1 MKIMMGVLVLVVLLV
16 GLVFSLPFLID
27 LNKYQDQYKPVIEE
41 ALNRKVQL
49 QDIRLTIWPR
59 IGARVAG
66 FSVMDDPTFGSG
78 PFASLGSFDVGVKL
92 GPLLNGKVEVEEITL
107 HDLVITVVKNKNG
120 VLNVSTIGRTGVAV
134 PDTPSRAPIPSA
146 EGPLKILA
154 LLAVDRVSVTGG
166 KLTYRDLSAA
176 KPTEYALQDLNVLLT
191 SVRLGQTPRLHLDT
205 VVQPLNLP
213 VKIDGTF
220 GPLKETADID
230 SIDVQLGVGKT
241 DFAITGTIAGHDAT
255 VNISSAVINTAN
267 LPVSLPV
274 KRPVDITNVKIAAD
288 IKGQEA
294 RLNGISLQ
302 LFDGQ
307 VKGQGK
313 LVAGSETPPFTG
325 TLAVQGVQLGPAL
338 HAVSEAPISISGTA
352 GADFALKGRGFSM
365 PDLTKALEG
374 TGHVEVKDGKIEG
387 VNLLQEAIA
396 ILKVAGIA
404 MDDPNA
410 TVFSTIETDLVVKEG
425 VVHVQRFLMDS
436 HDFQATGGG
445 TIGFDQKL
453 NMTIHLNLSQA
464 LSQKIAGLSPVA
476 KLAIKGGRLVL
487 PLTVGGTIETPSY
500 GLDMK
505 GVSVT
510 IQEQVKQKVEGTV
523 DGLLKGTIKPQDLQQ
538 QGQDLLKGLLG
549 R

>member
-1 MKIMMGVLVLVVLLV
+1 MKIVIGVLILVVLLV

-66 FSVMDDPTFGSG
+66 FSVMDDPAFGSG
-78 PFASLGSFDVGVKL
+78 PFASLGSLDVGVKL
-92 GPLLNGKVEVEEITL
+92 GPLLSGKVEVEEITL
-107 HDLVITVVKNKNG
+107 HDPVMTVVKNKNG
-120 VLNVSTIGRTGVAV
+120 VLNASTIGRTGVAV
-134 PDTPSRAPIPSA
+134 SDTPSRAPIPSA

-191 SVRLGQTPRLHLDT
+191 SVRLGQTPRLHLDM

-230 SIDVQLGVGKT
+230 TIDIRLGVGET
-241 DFAITGTIAGHDAT
+241 DFVITGTTAGHDAT
-255 VNISSAVINTAN
+255 VTISSAVINTAN

-274 KRPVDITNVKIAAD
+274 KKPIDITDLKIAVD

-294 RLNGISLQ
+294 KLNGISLQ
-302 LFDGQ
+302 LFGGQ

-325 TLAVQGVQLGPAL
+325 TLSVQGVQLRPAL
-338 HAVSEAPISISGTA
+338 HAFSEAPVSVSGTA
-352 GADFALKGRGFSM
+352 GANFALKGRGFSM

-396 ILKVAGIA
+396 ILKIAGIA
-404 MDDPNA
+404 TDDPKA
-410 TVFSTIETDLVVKEG
+410 TVFSTIETDLAVKEG
-425 VVHVQRFLMDS
+425 MVHVQRLLMDS

-453 NMTIHLNLSQA
+453 NLIVRLNLSQA

-476 KLAIKGGRLVL
+476 KLAVKEGRLVL
-487 PLTVGGTIETPSY
+487 PLTIGGTIETPSY

-505 GVSVT
+505 GVSAT
-510 IQEQVKQKVEGTV
+510 IQEHVKQKIEGTV